1 MASTSNPR
9 NTLASTTTTTNA
21 PPAKSAAL
29 VPTNS
34 VTTKDGQTV
43 RARID
48 PTLAVDDV
56 IRQLCLNLKIQEPPV
71 LYALRDD
78 ADELVTD
85 DNLRKKIKGKVNLKY
100 VQKFTMC
107 DERKT
112 YGELQIQRLVSAP
125 IIEAAEIVEKL
136 SLRDERTLRLTLFSL
151 QKFIRVR
158 RFDFNE
164 EF

>member
-1 MASTSNPR
+1 MASSSNARPPPGGTTS
-9 NTLASTTTTTNA
+9 NA
-21 PPAKSAAL
+21 PPAKSGVL

-100 VQKFTMC
+100 VQKF
-107 DERKT
+107 
-112 YGELQIQRLVSAP
+112 
-125 IIEAAEIVEKL
+125 
-136 SLRDERTLRLTLFSL
+136 
-151 QKFIRVR
+151 
-158 RFDFNE
+158 
-164 EF
+164 

>member
-1 MASTSNPR
+1 MASSSNARPPQGGTTS
-9 NTLASTTTTTNA
+9 NA
-21 PPAKSAAL
+21 PPAKSGVL

-100 VQKFTMC
+100 VQKFIVVR
-107 DERKT
+107 DENET
-112 YGELQIQRLVSAP
+112 HDECQRLVSAP

-136 SLRDERTLRLTLFSL
+136 NLRMKGRY
-151 QKFIRVR
+151 V
-158 RFDFNE
+158 
-164 EF
+164 